1 MYTNRNMILASLF
14 SLLLLFVIFKWIHY
28 LVENNYISYTRKE
41 GFDTSLQMKEGPDTN
56 HNVDLPLTTTYSC
69 KNMCGPPNR
78 CSITGQQC
86 FADIDCP
93 GCEPYSPPLSS
104 TDEKSKNI
112 VGDNAAGKLTFN
124 ATPKYSTL
132 TTDIGTKARLVTKN
146 KYEKPVS
153 PNFGVDT
160 WTNKF
165 DIGRKLFDDRYKPAG
180 LKNMPSYPER
190 YSLSG
195 EFIEEG
201 PISSNAY
208 LS

>member
-1 MYTNRNMILASLF
+1 MYPNQKSIILAIIIF
-14 SLLLLFVIFKWIHY
+14 SLLLLFVIFKWIDY
-28 LVENNYISYTRKE
+28 LVENNYINYTRKE
-41 GFDTSLQMKEGPDTN
+41 GFVQMKQGPDTN

-93 GCEPYSPPLSS
+93 GCEPYSPPLPE
-104 TDEKSKNI
+104 DKSKNI
-112 VGDNAAGKLTFN
+112 VGDNAAGKLTYN
-124 ATPKYSTL
+124 ATPRYSSL
-132 TTDIGTKARLVTKN
+132 TTDIGTQARLVTKN

-160 WTNKF
+160 WTSKF
-165 DIGRKLFDDRYKPAG
+165 DTGRKLFDDRYKPAG
-180 LKNMPSYPER
+180 LRGMPSYPDR

-195 EFIEEG
+195 EFIDEG